1 MNLTSEFSYSNISQR
16 RLVLLNAFF
25 SFLIGGFML
34 SDLILRGK
42 YLFPYA
48 PIGNDIILLL
58 MAGFL
63 AGNIVG
69 QLLFSRLKQS
79 RYGYLI
85 VEILFLLTASAY
97 IGKEYLSTET
107 ISLPVLVTLHYP
119 YSIHMIA
126 PFLGLIVGIKSIY
139 FLKISSGDY
148 IDEKNPILLFIA
160 LSIAGITSGIIL
172 NGVVATYYT
181 WYPVI
186 FAALPVVIATMVYIN
201 LPYNPVPMYTREPGK
216 VYEEQED
223 KTPHSRD
230 DIFFT
235 YLNFSYIATYSIFL
249 YYSFIKYYGFFPL
262 PVMLFISAM
271 AGAILLGLGLNRL
284 LKNAFWH
291 VYSEMLYP
299 LLFIAVFIIL
309 SQYSNTLDIAVA
321 ALVVAIPAVM
331 FGFSLANNISHISLK
346 HDHKT
351 RFSILN
357 FSLYIIPIP
366 IMMALFWYVFTY
378 RWFFITFY
386 VMALLN
392 VLLPG
397 LYLFQHKKGALKK
410 GSYFV
415 FSLVFVPL
423 LITLHI
429 NFKIPLNNDL
439 FVQYSKGYNTLT
451 RINYNA
457 EFITRSSQ
465 VRLQNVL
472 ACKIHNISV
481 RNLKRALFPVKLYA
495 MQENSSILFLDGYQK
510 FFKNPV
516 PGVNTEELYC
526 TDYIPDRNID
536 YQRLAVTGKDQYIS
550 NREYVL
556 ETLSRIAGNY
566 EIIVDMPNIF
576 DQQVNRFRFNPSYT
590 DIISDRLTPDG
601 IFMQVYDVA
610 RCDPGFLE
618 KATSNVRQKF
628 THTVA
633 FLFGNYLV
641 YGGTDRPKG
650 FLLEEGHIN
659 NMRQF
664 LKNHEKFSDLFLDTE
679 HFLSHMIETA
689 PNTDTVELDPGYP
702 AEYMLLKPPHNV
714 PVKDNKYL
722 DLLTSGNDMFMKL
735 VDNEHI
741 NSRARYSLSQNLS
754 QNNAIYTLLKLSE
767 VAELKENYEEETELL
782 FKLRRIADYRY
793 ELRQYIDRILAFK
806 EYHYRQIA
814 RNYEKEKQWEKAVH
828 LYNAILTINP
838 DNFQANYRLGTLNI
852 TLQNMDLAYQYL
864 THAMKLDNK
873 NPRVPYQ
880 IGILLLSQGKFRESL
895 EYLSTARNLQFKSA
909 SLYLYTGLCH
919 ESLGNLQESKKYYEM
934 ALKLDPS
941 DGTITSSLERINEKI
956 ETEKT
961 HGYIPAIRKNQN
973 EDELGESIPIPI
985 NKSAFE
991 IRLSDDEAS
1000 DE

>member
-1 MNLTSEFSYSNISQR
+1 MNLTREFSYSNISQR

-25 SFLIGGFML
+25 SFLIGGFVL

-48 PIGNDIILLL
+48 QMGNNTILLL
-58 MAGFL
+58 IAGIL

-79 RYGYLI
+79 RYGHLI
-85 VEILFLLTASAY
+85 IDILFLLAAAAC
-97 IGKEYLSTET
+97 IGKEYVSAET
-107 ISLPVLVTLHYP
+107 ISLPVLATLHYP
-119 YSIHMIA
+119 YSILIPA
-126 PFLGLIVGIKSIY
+126 PLLGLILGIKSIY

-148 IDEKNPILLFIA
+148 IDEKNPVLLFIA
-160 LSIAGITSGIIL
+160 LSIAGSTAGIIL
-172 NGVVATYYT
+172 SGVVAIFYT

-186 FAALPVVIATMVYIN
+186 FVALPVVIITMVYIN
-201 LPYNPVPMYTREPGK
+201 LPYNPVPMYTREPGREH
-216 VYEEQED
+216 EEQEE

-235 YLNFSYIATYSIFL
+235 YLNFSYIAIYSIFL

-262 PVMLFISAM
+262 SVMIFISAM
-271 AGAILLGLGLNRL
+271 AGATLIGFALNRL

-299 LLFIAVFIIL
+299 LLFIAVFILL
-309 SQYSNTLDIAVA
+309 SQYNNVLNIAVGAFIA
-321 ALVVAIPAVM
+321 AVPAVM
-331 FGFSLANNISHISLK
+331 FGFSLANNISHIAQK
-346 HDHKT
+346 HGHKT

-357 FSLYIIPIP
+357 FSLFIIPIP

-378 RWFFITFY
+378 RWFFILFY
-386 VMALLN
+386 VIALLN
-392 VLLPG
+392 VLFPG
-397 LYLFQHKKGALKK
+397 LYLFQHKKGAIKK
-410 GSYFV
+410 GIYFV
-415 FSLVFVPL
+415 FSLIFIPL

-429 NFKIPLNNDL
+429 NFKIPLSNDL
-439 FVQYSKGYNTLT
+439 FIQYSRGYNTLT

-457 EFITRSSQ
+457 EFIMRSSQ
-465 VRLQNVL
+465 VRLQNIL
-472 ACKIHNISV
+472 ACEIDNISV
-481 RNLKRALFPVKLYA
+481 RNMKRALFPMKLYG
-495 MQENSSILFLDGYQK
+495 MPEKSSILFLDGYQK

-516 PGVNTEELYC
+516 PGINTEELYC

-536 YQRLAVTGKDQYIS
+536 YQQLAVTGKDLYIS

-556 ETLSRIAGNY
+556 ETLSRIDSSY

-590 DIISDRLTPDG
+590 DILRDRLNPGG
-601 IFMQVYDVA
+601 IFMQVYDVT
-610 RCDPGFLE
+610 RCNPDFL
-618 KATSNVRQKF
+618 KTATSSVRQKF

-641 YGGTDRPKG
+641 YAGTDRPKG
-650 FLLEEGHIN
+650 FLLEEEHIN
-659 NMRQF
+659 RMRLF
-664 LKNHEKFSDLFLDTE
+664 LKNQEEFSDLFLDTE
-679 HFLSHMIETA
+679 HFLSHMID
-689 PNTDTVELDPGYP
+689 TDSPKKTVDLEPVHP
-702 AEYMLLKPPHNV
+702 AEYTVLKSPNNMPLN
-714 PVKDNKYL
+714 DNRYL
-722 DLLTSGNDMFMKL
+722 DSLTSHNDIFMKL
-735 VDNEHI
+735 VGNEYM
-741 NSRARYSLSQNLS
+741 NYRARSTLSQNLS
-754 QNNAIYTLLKLSE
+754 RNNTIYTLLKLSE
-767 VAELKENYEEETELL
+767 AAELKGNYEEETELL

-793 ELRQYIDRILAFK
+793 DLRQYIERILAFK

-880 IGILLLSQGKFRESL
+880 IGILLLSQGKFSESL
-895 EYLSTARNLQFKSA
+895 EYLSIARNLQFKSA

-919 ESLGNLQESKKYYEM
+919 ESLGNLQESKKYY
-934 ALKLDPS
+934 
-941 DGTITSSLERINEKI
+941 
-956 ETEKT
+956 
-961 HGYIPAIRKNQN
+961 
-973 EDELGESIPIPI
+973 
-985 NKSAFE
+985 
-991 IRLSDDEAS
+991 
-1000 DE
+1000 

>member
-1 MNLTSEFSYSNISQR
+1 MNLTREFSYSNISQR

-25 SFLIGGFML
+25 SFLIGGFVL
-34 SDLILRGK
+34 SDLILRAK

-48 PIGNDIILLL
+48 PMGNNTIMLL
-58 MAGFL
+58 MAGIL
-63 AGNIVG
+63 TGNIAG
-69 QLLFSRLKQS
+69 HLLFSRLKQS

-85 VEILFLLTASAY
+85 IEILFLLAASAC
-97 IGKEYLSTET
+97 IGQEFASVEAL
-107 ISLPVLVTLHYP
+107 SLPVLATFQYP
-119 YSIHMIA
+119 HSILIMV
-126 PFLGLIVGIKSIY
+126 PFLGLILGMKSVY

-148 IDEKNPILLFIA
+148 IDEKNPVVFFIA
-160 LSIAGITSGIIL
+160 LSITGITAGIILSGII
-172 NGVVATYYT
+172 ATFYT

-186 FAALPVVIATMVYIN
+186 FVALPVVIVTMIYIN
-201 LPYNPVPMYTREPGK
+201 LPYNPVPMYTREPGREH
-216 VYEEQED
+216 EEQEE

-235 YLNFSYIATYSIFL
+235 YLNFSYIAIYSIFL

-262 PVMLFISAM
+262 PVMLLISAM
-271 AGAILLGLGLNRL
+271 AGATLIGLGLSRL

-309 SQYSNTLDIAVA
+309 SQYSNVLNMAAGALIAAV
-321 ALVVAIPAVM
+321 PAVM
-331 FGFSLANNISHISLK
+331 FGFSLANNISHISQK
-346 HDHKT
+346 HDHRT

-357 FSLYIIPIP
+357 FSLFIIPIP
-366 IMMALFWYVFTY
+366 IMIALFWYVLTY
-378 RWFFITFY
+378 RWFFIIFY

-392 VLLPG
+392 VLFPG
-397 LYLFQHKKGALKK
+397 LYLFQHKKGAIKK

-415 FSLVFVPL
+415 FSMIFIPL
-423 LITLHI
+423 LIILHI

-439 FVQYSKGYNTLT
+439 FIQYSKGYNTLT

-465 VRLQNVL
+465 VRLQDVL
-472 ACKIHNISV
+472 ACEIHNISV
-481 RNLKRALFPVKLYA
+481 RNLKRALFPMKLYA
-495 MQENSSILFLDGYQK
+495 MPENSSILFLDGYQK

-536 YQRLAVTGKDQYIS
+536 YQRLAVTGKDLYIS

-556 ETLSRIAGNY
+556 ETLSRLAGNY
-566 EIIVDMPNIF
+566 GIIVDMPNIF

-590 DIISDRLTPDG
+590 DIIRDILTPGG

-618 KATSNVRQKF
+618 TATSNVRQKF

-641 YGGTDRPKG
+641 YAGTDRPKG
-650 FLLEEGHIN
+650 FFLEEGHIN
-659 NMRQF
+659 SMRQF
-664 LKNHEKFSDLFLDTE
+664 LTNQEEFSDLFLDTE
-679 HFLSHMIETA
+679 HFLSHMIETDSPA
-689 PNTDTVELDPGYP
+689 DTVDLDPVHP
-702 AEYMLLKPPHNV
+702 AEYMVLKAPHNV
-714 PVKDNKYL
+714 PLNDNKYM
-722 DLLTSGNDMFMKL
+722 DSLTSKNDWFMNL
-735 VDNEHI
+735 VDNEYMNFRNRI
-741 NSRARYSLSQNLS
+741 TLAQNLTR
-754 QNNAIYTLLKLSE
+754 NNKIYTLLKLSE
-767 VAELKENYEEETELL
+767 AAELNENYEEETELL

-793 ELRQYIDRILAFK
+793 DLRQYIERILAFK

-852 TLQNMDLAYQYL
+852 TLQNMDPAYQYL
-864 THAMKLDNK
+864 THAMKLDNR

-895 EYLSTARNLQFKSA
+895 EYLSIARNLQFKSA

-934 ALKLDPS
+934 ALKLDPN
-941 DGTITSSLERINEKI
+941 DGTITSSLERINKKI